1 MAIPL
6 ATAIRIPVRNPRQV
20 VGFLVDLN
28 CSPFNNIVRFVLV
41 VGLPLAA
48 ALLALRVGRRDAGES
63 GGEPREDG
71 AGEQPEGAER
81 TQDVAG
87 RAPRSRDPRLLG
99 AAFAVALATWLVV
112 PTPGAS
118 GPLDTF
124 HEGEALGAATSWI
137 HGGVPYRDF
146 LPIHGLFEDPLRVVS
161 AWELFGRSVGAFR
174 TFESLRSLLAWILA
188 LLLVHRLTCGSAQG
202 TLLGMLALFVVCAL
216 PRLHPDVE
224 GNLVALWNRDL
235 LPLIFLLLV
244 GRLARGEAARPGRG
258 ALLGAL
264 LAAVPTVAFAVSVDR
279 AIYLST
285 AWLLLVPV
293 TWLFVIS
300 RTPSR
305 WAFPA
310 GSLAGGAAG
319 LAVVAAALGEGR
331 GPFVRYVFGELPAVK
346 DLMDGQVYPLDRP
359 RFLLPLVALAIAGVV
374 FLAGALVRRRAE
386 RWIADHGLDLATLLL
401 ALFSFRNVLNRA
413 DATHLAYSTPLL
425 AIWLAARFGRWGAT
439 ECDASPLRRLA
450 SRLVPVATTVV
461 LLATIAHVAIRPVL
475 SSKFPLG
482 KGDEEFLDAET
493 RRTLGFLRQQPIEA
507 GRFYTMTSE
516 AAWYYLL
523 DAPPPTRFQLSWFAV
538 TPEWEEE
545 LLGDL
550 SRGRIEWV
558 LRSNGHW
565 GNAIDGIGNER
576 RVPRLLHWLDR
587 EFEPAW
593 SDGTSEVWRR
603 RDVAR

>member
-1 MAIPL
+1 M
-6 ATAIRIPVRNPRQV
+6 
-20 VGFLVDLN
+20 
-28 CSPFNNIVRFVLV
+28 
-41 VGLPLAA
+41 AA
-48 ALLALRVGRRDAGES
+48 ALAALRVGRRDAGET
-63 GGEPREDG
+63 GGESRVDG
-71 AGEQPEGAER
+71 AGEQPQGAER

-87 RAPRSRDPRLLG
+87 RAPRSRDRRLLG

-124 HEGEALGAATSWI
+124 HEGEALGAATSWLA
-137 HGGVPYRDF
+137 GGIPYRDF

-161 AWELFGRSVGAFR
+161 AWELFGRSIGAFR
-174 TFESLRSLLAWILA
+174 TFESLRSLVAWLLA
-188 LLLVHRLTCGSAQG
+188 LLLVHRLVRGSAEG
-202 TLLGMLALFVVCAL
+202 TLVAMLALFVSCAL
-216 PRLHPDVE
+216 PRLHPEVE

-235 LPLIFLLLV
+235 PVLLFLLLV
-244 GRLARGEAARPGRG
+244 GRLARGEATRPGRG

-264 LAAVPTVAFAVSVDR
+264 LSAVPAVAFAVSVDR

-293 TWLFVIS
+293 GWALVV
-300 RTPSR
+300 RRGPAR
-305 WAFPA
+305 WAFPI
-310 GSLAGGAAG
+310 GSLVGAAAG
-319 LAVVAAALGEGR
+319 LAVVATALGAGR
-331 GPFVRYVFGELPAVK
+331 GDFVRYVFGELPAVK

-359 RFLLPLVALAIAGVV
+359 RFVLPLVALAMAGVV
-374 FLAGALVRRRAE
+374 FLSGALVRRRAD
-386 RWIADHGLDLATLLL
+386 RWVADHGLDLATLLL
-401 ALFSFRNVLNRA
+401 AVFSFRNVLNRA

-425 AIWLAARFGRWGAT
+425 AIWLAARLGRWVAGGG
-439 ECDASPLRRLA
+439 DGSFRRRLVA
-450 SRLVPVATTVV
+450 RLVPAATAAV
-461 LLATIAHVAIRPVL
+461 LLATIVQASVRPVL

-482 KGDEEFLDAET
+482 KGDEEFLDAPT
-493 RRTLGFLRQQPIEA
+493 RRTLEFLRSQRIAP

-516 AAWYYLL
+516 AAWYSLL
-523 DAPPPTRFQLSWFAV
+523 DAPPPTRFQLAWFAV

-550 SRGRIEWV
+550 SRGGVEWV

-603 RDVAR
+603 RATAR